1 MSHGGASHDSEKQGS
16 ANQGSANQ
24 GNTKQGNIIVS
35 GSSGL
40 VGSALV
46 RSLRADDIG
55 VTRLVRHEPRAADEV
70 RWDPEQPLDP
80 AALAGASVVVNLNG
94 ASIGRLPW
102 TAGYRQQLVDSRIQ
116 STGTLAAAIRELGSA
131 APHFV
136 SASAVGYYG
145 DRPGERLTEAA
156 GPGDTFLAE
165 LSADWEAAA
174 LSAGPDAKVAL
185 LRTAPI
191 LHPRGVL
198 KPLVLLT
205 KLGVSGPLGGG
216 TQVWPWISLTDEVRA
231 IRHVID
237 RRLTGPVNLTGPD
250 PASANEIGR
259 AIASELRRPYL
270 VPAPKW
276 ALRLALGRDAADSL
290 LLSDANVAPEAL
302 LESGFVFE
310 HPTAQRA
317 VTAAL
322 GS

>member
-1 MSHGGASHDSEKQGS
+1 MS
-16 ANQGSANQ
+16 
-24 GNTKQGNIIVS
+24 QGNIVIS

-46 RSLRADDIG
+46 RSLRADDVG
-55 VTRLVRHEPRAADEV
+55 VTRLVRHEPRAEDEV

-80 AALAGASVVVNLNG
+80 GVLAGATAVVNLNG

-102 TAGYRQQLVDSRIQ
+102 TSGYRQQLVESRML
-116 STGTLAAAIRELGSA
+116 STGTLAAAVSELGRA
-131 APHFV
+131 APLFV
-136 SASAVGYYG
+136 SASAVGFYG

-156 GPGDTFLAE
+156 TPGTTFLAG
-165 LSADWEAAA
+165 LSEDWEAAA
-174 LSAGPDAKVAL
+174 LSAGQDAKVAL

-191 LHPRGVL
+191 LHPQGVL

-216 TQVWPWISLTDEVRA
+216 RQIWPWISLTDEVRA

-237 RRLTGPVNLTGPD
+237 QGLTGPVNLTGPE
-250 PASANEIGR
+250 PASANDIGR

-302 LESGFVFE
+302 LESGFAFE
-310 HPTAQRA
+310 HPTVAGA
-317 VTAAL
+317 VAAAL
-322 GS
+322 AG

>member
-1 MSHGGASHDSEKQGS
+1 MS
-16 ANQGSANQ
+16 
-24 GNTKQGNIIVS
+24 QGNIVIS

-46 RSLRADDIG
+46 RSLRADDVG
-55 VTRLVRHEPRAADEV
+55 VTRLVRHEPRAEDEV

-80 AALAGASVVVNLNG
+80 AVLAGATAVVNLNG

-102 TAGYRQQLVDSRIQ
+102 TSAYRQQLVESRMQ
-116 STGTLAAAIRELGSA
+116 STGTLAAAVSELGRA
-131 APHFV
+131 APLFV
-136 SASAVGYYG
+136 SASAVGFYG

-156 GPGDTFLAE
+156 TPGTTFLAG
-165 LSADWEAAA
+165 LSEDWEAAA
-174 LSAGPDAKVAL
+174 LSAGQDAKVAL

-191 LHPRGVL
+191 LHPQGVL

-216 TQVWPWISLTDEVRA
+216 RQIWPWISLTDEVRA

-237 RRLTGPVNLTGPD
+237 QGITGPVNLTGPE
-250 PASANEIGR
+250 PASANDIGR

-302 LESGFVFE
+302 LESAFAFE
-310 HPTAQRA
+310 HPTVAGA
-317 VTAAL
+317 VAAAL
-322 GS
+322 AN

>member
-1 MSHGGASHDSEKQGS
+1 MS
-16 ANQGSANQ
+16 Q
-24 GNTKQGNIIVS
+24 GNVVIS

-46 RSLRADDIG
+46 RSLRADDVG
-55 VTRLVRHEPRAADEV
+55 VTRLVRHEPRAEDEV

-80 AALAGASVVVNLNG
+80 AVLAGATAVVNLNG

-102 TAGYRQQLVDSRIQ
+102 TSAYRQQLVESRML
-116 STGTLAAAIRELGSA
+116 STGTIAAAVSELGRA
-131 APHFV
+131 APLFV
-136 SASAVGYYG
+136 SASAVGFYG

-156 GPGDTFLAE
+156 TPGTTFLAG
-165 LSADWEAAA
+165 LSEDWEAAA
-174 LSAGPDAKVAL
+174 LSAGQDVKVAL

-191 LHPRGVL
+191 LHPQGVL

-216 TQVWPWISLTDEVRA
+216 RQIWPWISLTDEVRA

-237 RRLTGPVNLTGPD
+237 QGLTGPVNLTGPE
-250 PASANEIGR
+250 PASANDIGR

-276 ALRLALGRDAADSL
+276 ALRLALGRDAAGL
-290 LLSDANVAPEAL
+290 
-302 LESGFVFE
+302 
-310 HPTAQRA
+310 
-317 VTAAL
+317 TAAERRERRA
-322 GS
+322 GGTA

>member
-1 MSHGGASHDSEKQGS
+1 MS
-16 ANQGSANQ
+16 Q
-24 GNTKQGNIIVS
+24 GNVVIS

-46 RSLRADDIG
+46 RSLRADDVG
-55 VTRLVRHEPRAADEV
+55 VTRLVRHEPRAEDEV

-80 AALAGASVVVNLNG
+80 AVLAGATAVVNLNG

-102 TAGYRQQLVDSRIQ
+102 TSAYRQQLVESRML
-116 STGTLAAAIRELGSA
+116 STGTIAAAVSELGRA
-131 APHFV
+131 APLFV
-136 SASAVGYYG
+136 SASAVGFYG

-156 GPGDTFLAE
+156 TPGTTFLAG
-165 LSADWEAAA
+165 LSEDWEAAA
-174 LSAGPDAKVAL
+174 LSAGQDAKVAL

-191 LHPRGVL
+191 LHPQGVL

-216 TQVWPWISLTDEVRA
+216 RQIWPWISLTDEVRA

-237 RRLTGPVNLTGPD
+237 QGLTGPVNLTGPE
-250 PASANEIGR
+250 PASANDIGR

-302 LESGFVFE
+302 LESGFAFE
-310 HPTAQRA
+310 HPTVAGA
-317 VTAAL
+317 VAAAL
-322 GS
+322 AG

>member
-1 MSHGGASHDSEKQGS
+1 MS
-16 ANQGSANQ
+16 
-24 GNTKQGNIIVS
+24 QGNIIVS

-46 RSLRADDIG
+46 RSLRTDDIG
-55 VTRLVRHEPRAADEV
+55 VTRLVRHEPRAVDEV
-70 RWDPEQPLDP
+70 RWDPQQPLDP
-80 AALAGASVVVNLNG
+80 AVLAGASAVVNLNG

-102 TAGYRQQLVDSRIQ
+102 TGGYRQQLVESRIR
-116 STGTLAAAIRELGSA
+116 STATLAAAIRQLGRA
-131 APHFV
+131 APLFV

-145 DRPGERLTEAA
+145 DRPGERLTESASV
-156 GPGDTFLAE
+156 GDTFLAE
-165 LSADWEAAA
+165 LSADWEATA
-174 LSAGPDAKVAL
+174 LNVGPDARVAL

-191 LHPRGVL
+191 LHPQGVL

-216 TQVWPWISLTDEVRA
+216 KQIWPWISLTDEVRA

-237 RRLTGPVNLTGPD
+237 RGLTGPVNLTGPE
-250 PASANEIGR
+250 PASANDIGR
-259 AIASELRRPYL
+259 AIAAELSRPYV

-302 LESGFVFE
+302 LESGFEFE
-310 HPTAQRA
+310 HPTVQRA
-317 VTAAL
+317 VASAL